1 MLRVGIALGLAI
13 LFGAIGD
20 ILMSKGM
27 QENGAVSIRHIKDL
41 PKVAKLVFS
50 RPLVIL
56 GVVSMAIYFGSYVA
70 ALGWIDVSVA
80 NPLTALSYLIASAYA
95 AFVMKEK
102 LGIVRAVGILL
113 IVLGAILVGLSS

>member
-13 LFGAIGD
+13 FFGAIGD

-27 QENGAVSIRHIKDL
+27 QENGEVSVRHISDL
-41 PKVAKLVFS
+41 PKVFKLAFS
-50 RPLVIL
+50 ERYVLL
-56 GVVSMAIYFGSYVA
+56 GAVSMTIYFGSYVA
-70 ALGWIDVSVA
+70 ALAWIDVSVA

-95 AFVMKEK
+95 AFVMRERIGFK
-102 LGIVRAVGILL
+102 RAAGTLM

>member
-1 MLRVGIALGLAI
+1 MLKVGIALGLAI
-13 LFGAIGD
+13 VFGAIGD
-20 ILMSKGM
+20 IMMSEGM
-27 QENGAVSIRHIKDL
+27 KKNGAISIHHIREI

-56 GVVSMAIYFGSYVA
+56 GVISMAIYFGSYVA

-102 LGIVRAVGILL
+102 LGIARSAGILL

>member
-1 MLRVGIALGLAI
+1 MLKVGIALGLAI

-20 ILMSKGM
+20 IFMSKGM
-27 QENGAVSIRHIKDL
+27 QENGAISIRHVGDL

-50 RPLVIL
+50 RPLVII
-56 GVVSMAIYFGSYVA
+56 GVISMAIYFGSYVA

-113 IVLGAILVGLSS
+113 IVVGAILVGLSS

>member
-1 MLRVGIALGLAI
+1 MLKVGISLGMAI

-27 QENGAVSIRHIKDL
+27 QENGAVSIRRISDV
-41 PKVAKLVFS
+41 PKIAKLVFS

-70 ALGWIDVSVA
+70 VLGWIDVSVA

-102 LGIVRAVGILL
+102 LGIARTAGILL

>member
-1 MLRVGIALGLAI
+1 MLKVGIALGMAI
-13 LFGAIGD
+13 LFGAIAD

-27 QENGAVSIRHIKDL
+27 RSHDEISIRHLSDI
-41 PKVAKLVFS
+41 PQVAGCVFT
-50 RPLVIL
+50 RPFVVMGI
-56 GVVSMAIYFGSYVA
+56 VSMAIYFGSYVA

-102 LGIVRAVGILL
+102 ISITRALGIMMIITGS
-113 IVLGAILVGLSS
+113 ILVGLSS

>member
-1 MLRVGIALGLAI
+1 MV
-13 LFGAIGD
+13 
-20 ILMSKGM
+20 SEGM
-27 QENGAVSIRHIKDL
+27 KENGAVSIRHIRDL
-41 PKVAKLVFS
+41 PKVARLVFS

-95 AFVMKEK
+95 AFVMKER
-102 LGIVRAVGILL
+102 LGIVRAMGILL